1 MDAPAVTAVGSPFP
15 VDPADIDDEVW
26 RPVWRTMTIRQGYPA
41 DEDDARLIA
50 AMVIA
55 ALAIEPRKPVF
66 PPSMTVSGQARA
78 ARQAAYPSAYPTVR
92 PAIQPSP

>member
-15 VDPADIDDEVW
+15 VDPADIADGLW

-50 AMVIA
+50 ALVIA
-55 ALAIEPRKPVF
+55 ALAIEPVRKPVL
-66 PPSMTVSGQARA
+66 PPGMRVNRRTA
-78 ARQAAYPSAYPTVR
+78 AASAAAYPSA
-92 PAIQPSP
+92 